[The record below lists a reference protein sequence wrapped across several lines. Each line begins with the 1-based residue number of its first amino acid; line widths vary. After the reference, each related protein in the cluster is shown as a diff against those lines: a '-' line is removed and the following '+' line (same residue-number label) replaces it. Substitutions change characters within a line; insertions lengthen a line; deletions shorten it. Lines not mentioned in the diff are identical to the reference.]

1 MMELMVSTGLVEDCE
16 VYESRLVDVLELM
29 EEGDEERRKDPRM
42 LEMEK
47 ERMIEVGGWWLVIGI
62 EWCGVV

>member
-1 MMELMVSTGLVEDCE
+1 M
-16 VYESRLVDVLELM
+16 YESRLVEVLELM

-47 ERMIEVGGWWLVIGI
+47 ERMIGFGFWWLV
-62 EWCGVV
+62 V